1 MRSGASSAL
10 QDLIA
15 LQRLWASGR
24 YTWVDEARVPVLPD
38 WTLQEKAE
46 SEADLIELSYIET
59 ARPEAARYFQSSG
72 QQVEEQVVEVDL
84 GPVEE
89 DLFSQEAR
97 LLLLA
102 PRQRRENLELQGLL
116 TDQGKS
122 VEKKKDKEVKQKKCR
137 VLTKVFLQ
145 SWRDKMRKKLASSSR
160 AQLLSQL
167 VPRSKRQRKNLKKC
181 LSKKAMLCWI

>member
-1 MRSGASSAL
+1 
-10 QDLIA
+10 
-15 LQRLWASGR
+15 
-24 YTWVDEARVPVLPD
+24 VDEARVPVLPD

-122 VEKKKDKEVKQKKCR
+122 VEKKKDKEVKKKKR
-137 VLTKVFLQ
+137 VLTKVCLQ

-181 LSKKAMLCWI
+181 LSKKAMLRWI